1 MPRPSPSSP
10 SERARRRPGRP
21 ARRPGEVTGS
31 DEVRERLLRV
41 AQELFAERGYAA
53 VSVRALARAAHVSP
67 AMIAYY
73 FGDKSGLLDAVVD
86 EIFERL
92 LAQLRELAAEAPA
105 GGDVAERFIRLYVAT
120 LAREPWLPSFI
131 VREVL
136 AGDPVRR
143 ARFVARFPARLAPL
157 VLPLLRREAA
167 SGRLRADLDP
177 ALTLLSVIGMC
188 AFPFLVQPLLGAVLD
203 YQLDE
208 RFRARLAD
216 HSTRLFLDGARGA
229 AR

>member
-1 MPRPSPSSP
+1 MVASRPSRRS
-10 SERARRRPGRP
+10 RRRPGRP
-21 ARRPGEVTGS
+21 ARARPGAPR

-73 FGDKSGLLDAVVD
+73 FRDKSGLLDAVVD
-86 EIFERL
+86 DVFERL
-92 LAQLRELAAEAPA
+92 LAQLRELAGAAPGA
-105 GGDVAERFIRLYVAT
+105 ADAPERVIRLYLET
-120 LAREPWLPSFI
+120 FGREPWLPSFL

-136 AGDPVRR
+136 GGDAKRR
-143 ARFVARFPARLAPL
+143 ARFVERFPRRLLPV

-167 SGRLRADLDP
+167 SGHLRADLDP
-177 ALTLLSVIGMC
+177 VLSVLSVAGMC
-188 AFPFLVQPLLGAVLD
+188 AFPFLVQPLLGPVLG

-208 RFRARLAD
+208 SFRKRLAD
-216 HSTRLFLDGARGA
+216 HTTRLFIDGARGVRA
-229 AR
+229 